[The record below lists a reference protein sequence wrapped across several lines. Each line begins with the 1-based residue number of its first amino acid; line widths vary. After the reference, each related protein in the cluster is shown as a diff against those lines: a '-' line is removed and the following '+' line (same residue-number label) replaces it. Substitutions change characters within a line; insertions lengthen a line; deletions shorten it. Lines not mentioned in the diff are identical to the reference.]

1 MDSRKR
7 VTLDK
12 KIRRNSIIKLALIA
26 TVSVV
31 GVLMAVVCLID
42 RTPVFA
48 LLYLIAA
55 VLGVMY
61 SVMQIN
67 ATLPPSVEFDEHTLY
82 LNTWDNCFFPFRV
95 GFRPAFLADF
105 VPAKTV
111 TFELPI
117 ADICE
122 LAIGTKSYLSRM
134 MQNEAIDIRLGEIS
148 RKSRHINE
156 MLKRVDILYARLTN
170 GEIYMMSVTDFDVD
184 GLNDMVN
191 AVMHGAH
198 VSEFKTNMRLLRK
211 KREIFEKI

>member
-7 VTLDK
+7 VTLDN

-31 GVLMAVVCLID
+31 GVLMAVVCMID

-122 LAIGTKSYLSRM
+122 LAIRK
-134 MQNEAIDIRLGEIS
+134 AIF
-148 RKSRHINE
+148 
-156 MLKRVDILYARLTN
+156 RV
-170 GEIYMMSVTDFDVD
+170 
-184 GLNDMVN
+184 
-191 AVMHGAH
+191 
-198 VSEFKTNMRLLRK
+198 
-211 KREIFEKI
+211 